1 MLPTR
6 SIYPYFRAFSSLVV
20 HFDLSAGGPDR
31 VSQAS
36 LQAVSSAVVAVSA
49 AGDSILPTATPPK
62 TEVTNAAI
70 GRITANAGPKSDQV
84 AAMLSTPVCGV
95 AIRNEVEDALDAP
108 LRRIAMAVG
117 STPHE
122 HKGRGT
128 PIKADFTTGRQPVPA
143 RWRARVF
150 CGIKACISPAM
161 RNPNR
166 MYGDIS
172 LSIKSRE
179 LSNSIIEL

>member
-1 MLPTR
+1 M
-6 SIYPYFRAFSSLVV
+6 FRIIMSLVGRGQATQTT
-20 HFDLSAGGPDR
+20 AGEIAEKFGLELRGD
-31 VSQAS
+31 
-36 LQAVSSAVVAVSA
+36 A
-49 AGDSILPTATPPK
+49 A
-62 TEVTNAAI
+62 
-70 GRITANAGPKSDQV
+70 
-84 AAMLSTPVCGV
+84 TPVCGV

-128 PIKADFTTGRQPVPA
+128 PINADLTTGRHPVPA
-143 RWRARVF
+143 RCRARVF